1 VTSALSA
8 ITADLQKVKDAE
20 PDLAPD
26 RGQEVQD
33 AATAFG
39 AQPRDIV
46 RQTAAG
52 VLKSDPRDTGQERGR
67 VAEVRRRGVAAG
79 IQC

>member
-39 AQPRDIV
+39 AQLREMV

-52 VLKSDPRDTGQERGR
+52 VLKTDPRHRPRTRP
-67 VAEVRRRGVAAG
+67 RR
-79 IQC
+79 